1 MENFSENQR
10 KILAFPNTD
19 YDALICDGA
28 IRSGKTTVMSVAF
41 ILWAMRDFNGR
52 NFGICS
58 KTAGTAE
65 KNIIRPLLSM
75 QYLQKRFAMKYSR
88 NNALTITDGKKTN
101 TFYVYGGK
109 DESSYQLIQGVTLA
123 GVLLDEVALMPRSF
137 VEQALA
143 RCSVE
148 GRKLWFNCN
157 PENQMHW
164 FNQEWILKAKQRNA
178 MHIHFE
184 LDDNPA
190 LSERIKSGYKAMYS
204 GVFYDRY
211 IRGLWVSAEGL
222 IYDMFNQDHHVVS
235 EDPEYSGESFVSAD
249 FGVQNAT
256 VFLLWNKEKD
266 ADRWVVSNEW
276 YYSGREQKIQKTVTA
291 QVEGLA
297 SMLSGEHPQ
306 VIVDPSATALIAELR
321 QAGYPTLKGKNDVL
335 RGISDVSTMLVKD
348 RIAIHKRCRHTI
360 QEFGIY
366 CWDEKAANRGE
377 DVPVKAN
384 DHCMDALR
392 YGVETKHLA
401 RAVKPYR
408 SIITR

>member
-1 MENFSENQR
+1 MANFSENQR
-10 KILAFPNTD
+10 KILAFPDTD

-65 KNIIRPLLSM
+65 KNIIKPLLSM
-75 QYLQKRFAMKYSR
+75 QYLQKRFSMRYSR
-88 NNALTITDGKKTN
+88 NNALVISSGKTTN
-101 TFYVYGGK
+101 TFYIYGGK

-143 RCSVE
+143 RCSVD

-164 FNQEWILKAKQRNA
+164 FNQEWILQAEERNA
-178 MHIHFE
+178 LHIHFE

-190 LSERIKSGYKAMYS
+190 LSETIKAGYKNMYS

-222 IYDMFNQDHHVVS
+222 IYDMFSPDRHVIDK
-235 EDPEYSGESFVSAD
+235 DPEYSGDSFVSAD

-256 VFLLWNKEKD
+256 VFLLWKKEKD
-266 ADRWVVSNEW
+266 SDRWIVSNEW
-276 YYSGREQKIQKTVTA
+276 YYSGREQKIQKTVSA
-291 QVEGLA
+291 QVAGLA
-297 SMLSGEHPQ
+297 SILNGERPY
-306 VIVDPSATALIAELR
+306 VIVDPSAAALIAELR
-321 QAGYPTLKGKNDVL
+321 HSGYPTLRGKNDVL
-335 RGISDVSTMLVKD
+335 RGISDVSTMLSQD

-360 QEFGIY
+360 QEFGVY
-366 CWDEKAANRGE
+366 CWDERAANRGE
-377 DVPVKAN
+377 DIPLKIN

-392 YGVETKHLA
+392 YGVETKHLV
-401 RAVKPYR
+401 RVEKPYV
-408 SIITR
+408 SIISR